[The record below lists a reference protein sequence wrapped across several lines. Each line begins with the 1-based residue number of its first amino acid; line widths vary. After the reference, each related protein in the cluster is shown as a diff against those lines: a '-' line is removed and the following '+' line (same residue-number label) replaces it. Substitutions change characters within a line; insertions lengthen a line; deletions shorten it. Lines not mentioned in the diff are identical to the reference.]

1 MPETKQSDCVLCNSL
16 AQFEYHNDGQIRYY
30 KCKLCH
36 YYAISER
43 AVRYLQK
50 HPKRKFNIAQK
61 VIKMSNEIHI
71 LEITYDSK
79 IRDLKLAKVS
89 RNKYF

>member
-1 MPETKQSDCVLCNSL
+1 MPEIKQADCVLCDDP
-16 AQFEYHNDGQIRYY
+16 AQFEHHDGYQIRYY
-30 KCKLCH
+30 KCNSCH

-50 HPKRKFNIAQK
+50 HPKRKSDIAPK
-61 VIKMSNEIHI
+61 AIKMSNKIHI

-79 IRDLKLAKVS
+79 IRNLKLAKVS
-89 RNKYF
+89 RNKYC